1 MRHAQNHHKEKLTNN
16 NFGKTTLEY
25 LSSAY
30 CRFRNLR
37 IIKYVENKLKYKTV
51 KKSLNRIKT
60 LMNLLNLKYF
70 RHYKNRFAKRQMYTS
85 SRQENLDTKLIQYT
99 DTRLR
104 TIKIY

>member
-1 MRHAQNHHKEKLTNN
+1 
-16 NFGKTTLEY
+16 
-25 LSSAY
+25 
-30 CRFRNLR
+30 
-37 IIKYVENKLKYKTV
+37 
-51 KKSLNRIKT
+51 
-60 LMNLLNLKYF
+60 MNLLNLKYF